1 MAISDFVCPSCDTV
15 HFNIYVT
22 LAEFDNFVE
31 LCSVCETPMDY
42 DLRRKGSRRTR
53 SHKFQEFTL
62 DHTVRVTG
70 EKKQINSM
78 ADIRRLEREHK
89 DIDLCVEA
97 FSYDGER
104 GNEDPVSEA
113 EPVVMSEQQKR
124 DFAERFRDMN
134 IKDER
139 SARDYE

>member
-1 MAISDFVCPSCDTV
+1 MPINDFICPACDRV
-15 HFNIYVT
+15 RVNIYVP
-22 LAEFDNFVE
+22 LKDFDTHREICDCEE
-31 LCSVCETPMDY
+31 LMDF
-42 DLRRKGSRRTR
+42 DLRRKTSRNTR

-62 DHTVRVTG
+62 DHTVRVAGRKT
-70 EKKQINSM
+70 EIKSL

-97 FSYDGER
+97 FSYDGVR
-104 GNEDPVSEA
+104 GNEDPVSKA

-124 DFAERFRDMN
+124 DFAEKFRDLN